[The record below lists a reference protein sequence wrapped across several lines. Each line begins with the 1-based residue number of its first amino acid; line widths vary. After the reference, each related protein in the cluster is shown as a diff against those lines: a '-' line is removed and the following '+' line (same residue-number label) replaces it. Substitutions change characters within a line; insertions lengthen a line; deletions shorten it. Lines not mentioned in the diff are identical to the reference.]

1 MNIGRAAA
9 ETGVPA
15 KTIRYYE
22 SIGLVPEPAR
32 TDGGY
37 RDYAPSDMET
47 LKFVHR
53 ARALGFTIK
62 DVGALLDL
70 WHDRKRASADVKALT
85 EGHIAEIDRRIEE
98 LKAMRKTLDHLVRR
112 CHGDDR
118 PDCPIIEDLARG

>member
-1 MNIGRAAA
+1 MNIGRTAV

-37 RDYAPSDMET
+37 RDYGPSDVET
-47 LKFVHR
+47 LKFVQR

-70 WHDRKRASADVKALT
+70 WHDRGRASADVKALT
-85 EGHIAEIDRRIEE
+85 ESRIAEIDGRIAE
-98 LKAMRKTLDHLVRR
+98 LRAMRKTLDVLVHR